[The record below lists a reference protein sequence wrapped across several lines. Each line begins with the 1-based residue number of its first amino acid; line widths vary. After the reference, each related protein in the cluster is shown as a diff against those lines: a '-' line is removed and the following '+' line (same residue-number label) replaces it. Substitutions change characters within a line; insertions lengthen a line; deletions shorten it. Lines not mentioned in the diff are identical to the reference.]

1 MARLK
6 HLVIIVPG
14 IGGSVLTDPE
24 ANASGR
30 MSRAHYDLTPV
41 GAARPLLFP
50 GLLDLD
56 RYPDLIPAG
65 LVSGLTV
72 LPPLLTLPG
81 YRRLLVRLSSIFS
94 GAIIETYRP
103 PRPIGADVDVLL
115 FPYDFRKSIVEAAQ
129 RLDDA
134 VSEALR
140 HRGAA
145 GESRP
150 VIVVAHSMGGLVA
163 RYWTSTIDRQHRC
176 RALILMGTPHRG
188 APKALDWLVNG
199 IGIRELRYARA
210 TRVIRGWP
218 TAYELLPQ
226 YEAVLDLT
234 AGDEIGRPTELTEL
248 RLPLLQA
255 HPGLSGYVQQFAR
268 MAAAGRRVHAQI
280 YDEWA
285 KLDPAQMPQVTA
297 FMGRGHATLNLAV
310 LDAMGLRISKDD
322 PPWRGN
328 VGWLGDGTVPMLSA
342 IPREQGDHQN
352 LWRVLPD
359 RHGPLGSAPESVD
372 LLRIYEGDKLPV
384 RGGPV
389 PERPWL
395 GLDIDEFTLADVE
408 LPIEARLLPGPQNA
422 QPAWVTIRPVNSTPG
437 VGTYQGLLSPFGS
450 GPSGEPVWQGTLPGR
465 PPGNYRVTVQV
476 NDVPGHGLVSA
487 IADVVILEPAQIPEP
502 VGDEDG

>member
-1 MARLK
+1 MTQLK
-6 HLVIIVPG
+6 HLVIIIPG

-24 ANASGR
+24 ASASDHTP
-30 MSRAHYDLTPV
+30 RAHYGLTPV
-41 GAARPLLFP
+41 GVARPLIFP

-65 LVSGLTV
+65 LVGGLAV

-81 YRRLLVRLSSIFS
+81 YKRLIMRLRTIFS

-103 PRPIGADVDVLL
+103 PKPIRADIDVLL
-115 FPYDFRKSIVEAAQ
+115 FPYDFRKSVMEAAQ

-140 HRGAA
+140 HRGTA
-145 GESRP
+145 GGSQP
-150 VIVVAHSMGGLVA
+150 VIVIAHSMGGLVA
-163 RYWTSTIDRQHRC
+163 RYWASMIDRQHRC

-188 APKALDWLVNG
+188 APKALDWLING
-199 IGIRELRYARA
+199 VGVRELRYARA
-210 TRVIRGWP
+210 TRVIRSWP
-218 TAYELLPQ
+218 AVYELLPQ
-226 YEAVLDLT
+226 YEAVLDL
-234 AGDEIGRPTELTEL
+234 ARADGIGRPMELTEL
-248 RLPLLQA
+248 LPSLLQA
-255 HPGLSGYVQQFAR
+255 CPGLSGYVQQFAR
-268 MAAAGRRVHAQI
+268 MAAGGRRVHTQI

-285 KLDPAQMPQVTA
+285 KLDPARVPQVTA

-310 LDAMGLRISKDD
+310 LDDMGLRISKED

-342 IPREQGDHQN
+342 IPHEQGDHQN

-359 RHGPLGSAPESVD
+359 RHGPLGSSPEPVD
-372 LLRIYEGDKLPV
+372 LLRFYEGDKLPV

-395 GLDIDEFTLADVE
+395 GLDIEEFTLVGAE
-408 LPIEARLLPGPQNA
+408 LPIEARLLPGIQNPQA
-422 QPAWVTIRPVNSTPG
+422 AWVTIRPVNSTPG
-437 VGTYQGLLSPFGS
+437 DVYQDVLSHGGS
-450 GPSGEPVWQGTLPGR
+450 GPSGEPVWRGTLPGR

-476 NDVPGHGLVSA
+476 TDVPGHGPVSA
-487 IADVVILEPAQIPEP
+487 TADVVVLEPAPMPEA
-502 VGDEDG
+502 VGEEDW